1 MKELPTANKE
11 IQCQVKSLKTEFA
24 AMNSVY
30 CEMLEFITD
39 EQKSSILNDIKNV
52 LTQDIGETKV
62 REYLLRN
69 ADRMSTTR
77 LEWDILQVLKE
88 KK

>member
-1 MKELPTANKE
+1 MKELPIANKE
-11 IQCQVKSLKTEFA
+11 IRCQVKLLKTEFA

-30 CEMLEFITD
+30 CEVLEFITG
-39 EQKSSILNDIKNV
+39 EHRRSILNDIKNV
-52 LTQDIGETKV
+52 LTQDIGETKI